1 MSAALFI
8 RHRAKPGCRPEV
20 RRIWE
25 KHVKPRVEANPS
37 HLAYYFCFDE
47 ADADVVSVFQLYSSH
62 EALSA
67 FLAGEWYPAYLAE
80 IATVVAEP
88 PQVLPASVV
97 WNK

>member
-1 MSAALFI
+1 MSTALFV
-8 RHRAKPGCRPEV
+8 RHRAKPGCREDV

-25 KHVKPRVEANPS
+25 KHVKPRVVANPA

-47 ADADVVSVFQLYSSH
+47 ADADVVSVFQLYSNR
-62 EALSA
+62 EAMAA

-80 IATVVAEP
+80 ISTVVAEP

-97 WNK
+97 WEK